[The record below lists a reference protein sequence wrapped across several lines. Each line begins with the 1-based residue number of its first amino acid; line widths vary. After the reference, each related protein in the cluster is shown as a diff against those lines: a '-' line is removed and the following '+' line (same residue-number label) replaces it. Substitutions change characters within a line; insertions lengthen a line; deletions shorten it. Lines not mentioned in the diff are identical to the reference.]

1 VVAPLWEKPTK
12 KMALNTVVSLVP
24 LIVGL
29 ANVDAATL
37 WKKKKKNSRSR
48 I

>member
-1 VVAPLWEKPTK
+1 
-12 KMALNTVVSLVP
+12 MALNIVVSPVP
-24 LIVGL
+24 PVADL

-37 WKKKKKNSRSR
+37 WKKKKIRSR